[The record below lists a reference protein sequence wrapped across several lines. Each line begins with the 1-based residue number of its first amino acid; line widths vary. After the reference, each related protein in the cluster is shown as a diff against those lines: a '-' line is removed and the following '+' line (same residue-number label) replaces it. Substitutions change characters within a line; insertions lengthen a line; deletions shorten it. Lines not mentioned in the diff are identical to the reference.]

1 MSCWHIRQQMVRSNQ
16 PSLIERNSDMGKAS
30 TKKSSVARKNRPE
43 KKITPVNSGISVAI
57 WLNSA
62 DTETGKRYYRSVTI
76 EPRRYYDKTAGE
88 WKDSPSFSAADLPL
102 LLYALEQA
110 RDFVFSEPLP
120 DQSPETQTN
129 SAITDGEVP
138 F

>member
-1 MSCWHIRQQMVRSNQ
+1 MA
-16 PSLIERNSDMGKAS
+16 KAS
-30 TKKSSVARKNRPE
+30 AKKTPVVRKNRPE
-43 KKITPVNSGISVAI
+43 RKITPINSGISVAI

-62 DTETGKRYYRSVTI
+62 DTEAGKRNYRSVTI
-76 EPRRYYDKTAGE
+76 EPRRYYDKSAGE

-102 LLYALEQA
+102 RLYALEQA

-120 DQSPETQTN
+120 EEDSETHRN
-129 SAITDGEVP
+129 SSTPDGEPP

>member
-1 MSCWHIRQQMVRSNQ
+1 MA
-16 PSLIERNSDMGKAS
+16 KAS
-30 TKKSSVARKNRPE
+30 AKKTSVVPKNRPE

-120 DQSPETQTN
+120 DQNPDTPPN
-129 SAITDGEVP
+129 SATTDGEVP

>member
-1 MSCWHIRQQMVRSNQ
+1 MA
-16 PSLIERNSDMGKAS
+16 KAS
-30 TKKSSVARKNRPE
+30 AKKTSVVRKNRPE

-62 DTETGKRYYRSVTI
+62 DTEAGKRYFRSVTI

-120 DQSPETQTN
+120 NDDTETQKN
-129 SAITDGEVP
+129 AASTDGDVP